1 MTWGE
6 FKRQVDAQIARQML
20 ILQSSYTPGAQD
32 GVEIA
37 YIDVGADL
45 DDHLVVTVQ
54 DRFRYMDDERT
65 QLMLEVL

>member
-1 MTWGE
+1 VKWGE
-6 FKRQVDAQIARQML
+6 FKRQVDTEIARQML
-20 ILQSSYTPGAQD
+20 ILKSSYAPGDQD
-32 GVEIA
+32 DVEIA

-65 QLMLEVL
+65 QLLLEVL